1 MPLSAANSSAASSSH
16 CKSHAQALQ
25 QRCQPL
31 QQRVYRNSL
40 CNTHTKPAG
49 SRNRQT
55 KVSCAAGQQ
64 WDTGC
69 KLVGCGSSVPEA
81 VLSNKDLEQLVE
93 TDDDW
98 IASRTGIRRRHILG
112 KHETLSDHAA
122 RASQQA
128 LDMAGIHAEDVDL
141 IILATSSPDD
151 LFGSACRV
159 QSILGAKNA
168 TAFDLTAACSGFVI
182 GLISAA
188 SYIRTGLYRNIVV
201 IGADALSRYTDWRD
215 RSTCILFGD
224 GTGAMVLTAQQGQC
238 SLLGLDAHSDGGGQ
252 KHLNCYFS
260 QEGLKPLNSTGASAE
275 GSFTNIAMSGQD
287 VFRFAVR
294 AVPSTLQA
302 AMKDAGVTT
311 EQLDWL
317 VLHQANQRILDAAAQ
332 RLSIPSDRVVSNLEE
347 YGNTSAASIPLAFDE
362 AVRGGKIKSGDTI
375 GMAGFGAGLTWAG
388 VIVTWQ

>member
-1 MPLSAANSSAASSSH
+1 MPASAASSSAASSSH
-16 CKSHAQALQ
+16 CKTHAQALP
-25 QRCQPL
+25 QRCQSL
-31 QQRVYRNSL
+31 QQHAYRRSI
-40 CNTHTKPAG
+40 CNTHIKPSG
-49 SRNRQT
+49 SRSRQV

-122 RASQQA
+122 KASQQA

-188 SYIRTGLYRNIVV
+188 SYIRTGLYRNIIV

-275 GSFTNIAMSGQD
+275 GSFSNIAMSGQD

-294 AVPSTLQA
+294 AVP
-302 AMKDAGVTT
+302 
-311 EQLDWL
+311 L
-317 VLHQANQRILDAAAQ
+317 VRH
-332 RLSIPSDRVVSNLEE
+332 
-347 YGNTSAASIPLAFDE
+347 
-362 AVRGGKIKSGDTI
+362 
-375 GMAGFGAGLTWAG
+375 
-388 VIVTWQ
+388 